1 MKHILFFGYG
11 FSAAALVR
19 RLDRAEWKISA
30 SFRSPASAEALRA
43 QGIGLLDFNQ
53 STELP
58 VDVTHIVL
66 SVPPEAE
73 GDPVLQ
79 RFGVSLAEQARHI
92 TWAAYLSTTGVYG
105 DHGGAWIDEA
115 TPLTPNTERGWR
127 RLRAE
132 EAWLDLHARHGL
144 PLHIFRLA
152 GIYGP
157 GRNQLET
164 VLDGSAKRIIK
175 EGQVF
180 SRIHVDDIAGILL
193 ASMAKPHPGAAYNV
207 ADDEPRPP
215 QDVVEHAAV
224 LLGKPVPPDIPFEQ
238 AELSPMARSFYADS
252 KRVSNGKVKSELGYR
267 FLYPSYRE
275 GLGELVR
282 HISGS
287 LSSAPR
293 QP

>member
-11 FSAAALVR
+11 FSGAALVR
-19 RLDRAEWKISA
+19 RLDRSEWKISA
-30 SFRSPASAEALRA
+30 SFRSHASAEALRA

-58 VDVTHIVL
+58 VDVTHIVS
-66 SVPPEAE
+66 SVPPEAD

-79 RFGVSLAEQARHI
+79 RFGVSLADQARHI

-132 EAWLDLHARHGL
+132 QAWLDLHARHGL

-180 SRIHVDDIAGILL
+180 SRIHVDDIAAAL
-193 ASMAKPHPGAAYNV
+193 AAAIARPEPGRVVNL
-207 ADDEPRPP
+207 ADDLPAPP
-215 QDVVEHAAV
+215 DEVIVFAAE
-224 LLGKPVPPDIPFEQ
+224 LLGMPAPPAVALEE
-238 AELSPMARSFYADS
+238 AGLSPMARSFWEDS
-252 KRVSNGKVKSELGYR
+252 KRVGNRRLREKLGVALRWPDYR
-267 FLYPSYRE
+267 A
-275 GLGELVR
+275 GLRGVLAA
-282 HISGS
+282 GG
-287 LSSAPR
+287 
-293 QP
+293 